1 MLGDR
6 IRKIRKQKKMTLDTL
21 AGTGLTKGMLS
32 LIENNKANPSMESL
46 TYIAV
51 QLGVE
56 MTDLLEEVSSEELRS
71 VLEQAEKI
79 HNTPLAVLPDKSMQL
94 IELIAPIVDKLTQGF
109 EGARLLEIY
118 SYALQREKKPD
129 WQKHLKRATDLFDQ
143 MNISSN
149 RTAIGIFLSNISF
162 QEHDYKKA
170 LETFMTERKEIEKNH
185 VYIEPLARL
194 DLDYHEAILLFA
206 VGEYEAAVGAME
218 KALSFSKEKRIFYL
232 IDDLYRLAAA
242 HAWMDGNKRKMDYY
256 LKKLKQYGE
265 FADHSSSI
273 YFYRLF
279 QIIELISEKKE
290 YNKALDKAE
299 SFLSDPKRVKDYDTW
314 FNLEKGKALYYL
326 GRYDEALQAIEK
338 VGSIDNH
345 HPIDLTNH
353 YIKDTFKALILA
365 ELGSPKEAITA
376 AEKAVENLDPMPDS
390 QLKRFSQEALG
401 KVRGDRFL

>member
-1 MLGDR
+1 MLGER
-6 IRKIRKQKKMTLDTL
+6 IRKLRKQKKLTLEAL
-21 AGTGLTKGMLS
+21 AGTELTKGMLS

-46 TYIAV
+46 THIAQ

-56 MTDLLEEVSSEELRS
+56 MADLLEEVSSEELRS

-79 HNTPLAVLPDKSMQL
+79 HNTMLTILPDKSKQL
-94 IELIAPIVDKLTQGF
+94 IELIAPYVDKLTQGF

-118 SYALQREKKPD
+118 SYALQREKKPH
-129 WQKHLKRATDLFDQ
+129 WQQHLKTAADIFNQ

-162 QEHDYKKA
+162 HEHDYRKA
-170 LETFMTERKEIEKNH
+170 LEIFMTERKEIEANH
-185 VYIEPLARL
+185 AYIEPLARL

-206 VGEYEAAVGAME
+206 VGEYEAAVDAME
-218 KALSFSKEKRIFYL
+218 KALAFSKEKRIFYL

-242 HAWMDGNKRKMDYY
+242 HAWMDGNKRKKEHY

-265 FADHSSSI
+265 FADHESSI
-273 YFYRLF
+273 YFYNLF

-290 YNKALDKAE
+290 YSKALVKIDT
-299 SFLSDPKRVKDYDTW
+299 FLFDPKRIVYYDTW

-353 YIKDTFKALILA
+353 YIKDTFKALILT
-365 ELGSPKEAITA
+365 ELHRHEEAIASAETA
-376 AEKAVENLDPMPDS
+376 VQNLAPMPDS
-390 QLKRFSQEALG
+390 QLKQFSLETLR
-401 KVRGDRFL
+401 KVRGDRSL

>member
-1 MLGDR
+1 MLGER
-6 IRKIRKQKKMTLDTL
+6 IRKLRKQKKLTLEAL

-46 TYIAV
+46 THIAG

-56 MTDLLEEVSSEELRS
+56 LAELLGEVSSEELRS
-71 VLEQAEKI
+71 VLEKAEKI

-94 IELIAPIVDKLTQGF
+94 IELIAPFIDKLTQGF
-109 EGARLLEIY
+109 ESARLMEIY

-129 WQKHLKRATDLFDQ
+129 WQKYLKRAADIFDM

-162 QEHDYKKA
+162 HEHNYRKA
-170 LETFMTERKEIEKNH
+170 LEIFLIERKKIETNH
-185 VYIEPLARL
+185 AYIEPMARL

-206 VGEYEAAVGAME
+206 VGEYEAAVEAME
-218 KALSFSKEKRIFYL
+218 KALAFSKEKRIFYL

-242 HAWMDGNKRKMDYY
+242 HAWMDRNKRKMDYY

-265 FADHSSSI
+265 FADDSISI

-290 YNKALDKAE
+290 YSKALDKAE
-299 SFLSDPKRVKDYDTW
+299 SFLSDPERMKDYDTW
-314 FNLEKGKALYYL
+314 FNLEKAKSLYYL
-326 GRYDEALQAIEK
+326 GRYDEALQTIEK
-338 VGSIDNH
+338 VGSINNH

-365 ELGSPKEAITA
+365 ELGRHEEAITA
-376 AEKAVENLDPMPDS
+376 AETAVENLAPMPDS
-390 QLKRFSQEALG
+390 QLKRFSLEALV
-401 KVRGDRFL
+401 KIRGDRVL